1 MKKNIYSFKGG
12 TPDGDRRFST
22 GQVRAIK
29 NANGGDKFT
38 VELSEAEIKDIRE
51 MSKIRRGAVEKALKV
66 FITTQIM
73 NKDRKYK

>member
-1 MKKNIYSFKGG
+1 MKNIYSFKGG
-12 TPDGDRRFST
+12 TTDGDRRYSS

-29 NANGGDKFT
+29 NAKGGNKFT

>member
-1 MKKNIYSFKGG
+1 
-12 TPDGDRRFST
+12 
-22 GQVRAIK
+22 
-29 NANGGDKFT
+29 
-38 VELSEAEIKDIRE
+38 

>member
-12 TPDGDRRFST
+12 TPDGDRIYTAS
-22 GQVRAIK
+22 QVRAIK
-29 NANGGDKFT
+29 NAKGNNKYT
-38 VELSEAEIKDIRE
+38 IELSDAEIKDIRE
-51 MSKIRRGAVEKALKV
+51 MSKIRRGAVEKALSV